1 MLADGLMADSRFT
14 KKPDH
19 QTEQVNKNTNEMN
32 RRNFLRNT
40 GFVAAGS
47 LFVPAFMKP
56 LEAMAFDELSLYK
69 NLVVVQLSG
78 GNDGLNTV
86 IPFGND
92 IYYQKRNSIA
102 IKPESIIKLNDMQGL
117 NPNMAALQEIY
128 DQGWMTI
135 INDVGYPNPDR
146 SHFRSMDIWQTGSD
160 SNQFLSTGW
169 IGRYLDSN
177 CQTCKLPYTAIE
189 VDDSLSLAMK
199 GQTKKGIALKDP
211 AALFR
216 NTNDPFFKA
225 MLQNDKEHL
234 DEDNLGYLYKTMIE
248 TSSSASYIQNTSK
261 VYQSKFTYPNS
272 GFANQLKTVSKFIS
286 SGLKTRVYYVSLS
299 GFDTHVNQIGQQGNL
314 LKQYSEGIAAFLKDL
329 KSNNKLEDT
338 LVITFSEFG
347 RRVEQNASNGT
358 DHGTANNMF
367 VFGGRLKKQGI
378 FNAAPNLSDLDT
390 GDLKYQLDFRQVY
403 GTILDKWLDV
413 NNADILNKKFNTLD
427 FI

>member
-1 MLADGLMADSRFT
+1 
-14 KKPDH
+14 
-19 QTEQVNKNTNEMN
+19 MN

-56 LEAMAFDELSLYK
+56 LEAMALDELSLYK

-86 IPFGND
+86 VPFGND
-92 IYYQKRNSIA
+92 IYYQKRKSIA
-102 IKPESIIKLNDMQGL
+102 IKPEEVIKLNDMQGL

-128 DQGWMTI
+128 DQGWMSI

-177 CQTCKLPYTAIE
+177 CQICKFPYTAIE

-216 NTNDPFFKA
+216 NTNNPFFKA
-225 MLQNDKEHL
+225 VLQSDKEHL
-234 DEDNLGYLYKTMIE
+234 DEDNLGYLYKMMIE
-248 TSSSASYIQNTSK
+248 TQSSASYIQNTSK
-261 VYQSKFTYPNS
+261 VYQSKATYPNT

-299 GFDTHVNQIGQQGNL
+299 GFDTHVNQTSQQGNL
-314 LKQYSEGIAAFLKDL
+314 LKQYSEGMATFLKDL
-329 KSNNKLEDT
+329 KANNKLEDT
-338 LVITFSEFG
+338 LVLTFSEFG
-347 RRVEQNASNGT
+347 RRVAQNASNGT

-367 VFGGRLKKQGI
+367 VFGGRLKKQGV
-378 FNAAPNLSDLDT
+378 FNAAPNLSDLDS

-403 GTILDKWLDV
+403 GTVLDKWLDV
-413 NNADILNKKFNTLD
+413 NNGEILNKKFNTLD

>member
-1 MLADGLMADSRFT
+1 MKRRDFLKNSMLT
-14 KKPDH
+14 
-19 QTEQVNKNTNEMN
+19 
-32 RRNFLRNT
+32 
-40 GFVAAGS
+40 AAGT
-47 LFVPAFMKP
+47 FVVPAFIKP
-56 LEAMAFDELSLYK
+56 FEALALDELTLYK

-92 IYYQKRNSIA
+92 IYYQKRKNIA
-102 IKPESIIKLNDMQGL
+102 IKPQELIKLDDMQGL
-117 NPNMAALQEIY
+117 NPNLSALKEIY
-128 DQGWMTI
+128 DQGWMSI

-146 SHFRSMDIWQTGSD
+146 SHFRSMDIWQTASD
-160 SNQFLSTGW
+160 ANQFLSTGW

-177 CQTCKLPYTAIE
+177 CQSCKFPYTAIE

-199 GQTKKGIALKDP
+199 GKTKKGIALKDP

-216 NTNDPFFKA
+216 NTNEPFFKE
-225 MLQNDKEHL
+225 MMNNDKEHL

-261 VYQSKFTYPNS
+261 IYQDNFTYPS
-272 GFANQLKTVSKFIS
+272 TGFASQLKTVAKFIS

-299 GFDTHVNQIGQQGNL
+299 GFDTHVDQTPQQGRL
-314 LKQYSEGIAAFLKDL
+314 LKQYAEGINAFLKDL
-329 KSNNKLEDT
+329 KQNNKLDDT
-338 LVITFSEFG
+338 LVLTFSEFG

-367 VFGGRLKKQGI
+367 LFGGKLKKQGI
-378 FNAAPNLSDLDT
+378 YNAAPNLQDLEA
-390 GDLKYQLDFRQVY
+390 GDLKYQVDFRQVY

-413 NNADILNKKFNTLD
+413 NNAQILNQRFNTLD

>member
-1 MLADGLMADSRFT
+1 M
-14 KKPDH
+14 
-19 QTEQVNKNTNEMN
+19 E
-32 RRNFLRNT
+32 RRDFLRKT
-40 GFVAAGS
+40 AFAAAGT

-56 LEAMAFDELSLYK
+56 FEALALDELSLYK

-86 IPFGND
+86 VPFGND
-92 IYYQKRNSIA
+92 IYYQMRKNIA
-102 IKPESIIKLNDMQGL
+102 VKPDEVIKLNDMQGL
-117 NPNMAALQEIY
+117 NPNLNCLRELY

-160 SNQFLSTGW
+160 ANQYLSTGW

-177 CQTCKLPYTAIE
+177 CATCNSPYTAIE

-199 GQTKKGIALKDP
+199 GNSKKGIALKDP
-211 AALFR
+211 GALFR
-216 NTNDPFFKA
+216 NTNEPFFRE
-225 MLQNDKEHL
+225 MINSDKEHL
-234 DEDNLGYLYKTMIE
+234 DEDNLGYLYKTMVE
-248 TSSSASYIQNTSK
+248 TSSSANYIQNTSK
-261 VYQSKFTYPNS
+261 IYQQNYVYPATAFS
-272 GFANQLKTVSKFIS
+272 NQLKTVSKFIC

-299 GFDTHVNQIGQQGNL
+299 GFDTHVNQNNQQGRL
-314 LKQYSEGIAAFLKDL
+314 LQQYAEGMNAFIKDL
-329 KSNNKLEDT
+329 NQNNKLEDT

-347 RRVEQNASNGT
+347 RRVAQNASNGT

-367 VFGGRLKKQGI
+367 LFGGRLKKQGI
-378 FNAAPNLSDLDT
+378 FNPAPNLGNLDN
-390 GDLKYQLDFRQVY
+390 GDLRYQIDFREVY

-413 NNADILNKKFNTLD
+413 NNGDVLNKRFNTLD